1 MCICT
6 EPHLVDLLA
15 VVSLFVA
22 RLLRLSKGICG
33 LLHRSQ
39 RQRVRL
45 HRRHRLVEGVVHL
58 RVGDAADVARR
69 SNAARQ
75 YGGLVQLRG
84 LQKYERGV
92 ETGRTQTPSMR
103 RSGSRQHRVSS
114 HRAVKCEC
122 VVFGREHDHSRPE
135 QLDPVSIRTYVR
147 LRAVWI
153 LAAFSGERGSEA
165 ASL

>member
-1 MCICT
+1 MLHGGAT
-6 EPHLVDLLA
+6 QPDNT
-15 VVSLFVA
+15 VA
-22 RLLRLSKGICG
+22 WSNSVGY
-33 LLHRSQ
+33 RSMNGEWKQ
-39 RQRVRL
+39 
-45 HRRHRLVEGVVHL
+45 E
-58 RVGDAADVARR
+58 
-69 SNAARQ
+69 
-75 YGGLVQLRG
+75 
-84 LQKYERGV
+84 E
-92 ETGRTQTPSMR
+92 QTPSMR